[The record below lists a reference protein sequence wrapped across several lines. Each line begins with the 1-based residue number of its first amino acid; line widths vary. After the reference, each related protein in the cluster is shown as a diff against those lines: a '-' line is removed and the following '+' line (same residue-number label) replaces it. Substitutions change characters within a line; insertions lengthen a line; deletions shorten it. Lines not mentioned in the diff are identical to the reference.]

1 MENVHLTE
9 KEKNNEEE
17 GTDFVEIWRMLKAK
31 IKMWSK
37 CYSKTHFMLCMIPSS
52 TCRILPQWCAQAD
65 PGPLPWCVTRQSRHP
80 HLDGHRQRGR
90 RGGRSSPTCSVM
102 FWVCIIVCCDIIMI
116 LNNFKQFPYCRW
128 GWQILP
134 HPTVKQCVLGLL

>member
-1 MENVHLTE
+1 MRPRYVIVNI
-9 KEKNNEEE
+9 
-17 GTDFVEIWRMLKAK
+17 IWRMFILLRRKKQRGRRYRFCRNMKDAQARRK
-31 IKMWSK
+31 YIKMWSK

-52 TCRILPQWCAQAD
+52 TCRSRPQWCAQAD

-90 RGGRSSPTCSVM
+90 RGARSSPTCSVM

-128 GWQILP
+128 G
-134 HPTVKQCVLGLL
+134 